1 MNSPVKNLNT
11 PAAGSAYDPL
21 KGTKPVA
28 WQSRF
33 GGFLSHAG
41 RAVVFALA
49 CVSLGA
55 TSSFAQDKPW
65 HNMGRDATPAEV
77 KAWDIDV
84 RPDFKGLPKGA
95 GSVDKG
101 ATVWEA
107 QCASCHGIF
116 GESNE
121 VFAPIVGG
129 TSADDIR
136 TGRVQGLLEGKA
148 IAPQRTTFM
157 KVATISTLWDYIN
170 RAMPWNAPKSLS
182 ADEVFAVTA
191 YMLNLANIVPADFT
205 LSDKNIAEVQQRM
218 PNRNGMAFYEPL
230 WSTNG
235 KGDTKNVACMKNCAV
250 DEAIRSSLPAF
261 ARDAHGNIAEQNR
274 IIGPVRGADTTRPPP
289 KGPVG
294 SVALPQPVVVAAA
307 SGGAADVKALLGAN
321 ACLACHGMKSK
332 IVGPGF
338 NEVVAKHKGR
348 ADLEAY
354 LMSKIKGGGVG
365 VFGSLPM
372 PAQPQLSAA
381 DAKAIAQ
388 WIAAGAP

>member
-1 MNSPVKNLNT
+1 LGSK
-11 PAAGSAYDPL
+11 PAPR
-21 KGTKPVA
+21 
-28 WQSRF
+28 QSWID
-33 GGFLSHAG
+33 GFLGHA
-41 RAVVFALA
+41 RQVAALALA
-49 CVSLGA
+49 CVAL
-55 TSSFAQDKPW
+55 SSFAQDKPW
-65 HNMGRDATPAEV
+65 QNMGRDATPAEV

-95 GSVDKG
+95 GSVDQG
-101 ATVWEA
+101 ATLWEA

-121 VFAPIVGG
+121 VFTPIIGG
-129 TSADDIR
+129 TTADDIK
-136 TGRVQGLLEGKA
+136 TGRVQGLIEGKS
-148 IAPQRTTFM
+148 IAPQRTTMM
-157 KVATISTLWDYIN
+157 KTATISTLWDYIN

-218 PNRNGMAFYEPL
+218 PNRNGMVFYEPL
-230 WSTNG
+230 WRTDG
-235 KGDTKNVACMKNCAV
+235 EADVKNVACMKNCEV
-250 DEAIRSSLPAF
+250 EPKVRSFLPDF

-274 IIGPVRGADTTRPPP
+274 IIGQVRGADTTQPAPT
-289 KGPVG
+289 GPVG
-294 SVALPQPVVVAAA
+294 SVPLPKAVVVAAA
-307 SGGAADVKALLGAN
+307 SDGAVKGLLGAN

-348 ADLEAY
+348 PDLEAY
-354 LMSKIKGGGVG
+354 LLSKIKGGGVG
-365 VFGSLPM
+365 VFGSVPM
-372 PAQPQLSAA
+372 PAQPQLSDA
-381 DAKAIAQ
+381 DAKAMAQ